1 MDAFEGGGG
10 AVRNGAG
17 DADGLA
23 VAVRDVFERALDVD
37 LVAVA
42 AVDEDHAGHVAVTG
56 LVPGADGAGAD
67 AGHGVDDENHH
78 VAHVDGVHGLAA
90 EVGVSGR
97 VGEEE
102 VAVFPRAVEDAGVDG
117 VLAFLFFGAEV
128 GDGSTVVNAA
138 FAADGSGFEEKEIG
152 ESGFTGAGMAGE
164 NEVSD
169 FVNGTVFH
177 GLAPE
182 QVTVL

>member
-10 AVRNGAG
+10 AIRNRAG
-17 DADGLA
+17 DANSLA
-23 VAVRDVFERALDVD
+23 VAVDDVFEGAFDVD
-37 LVAVA
+37 LIAIA
-42 AVDEDHAGHVAVTG
+42 TVDEDHAGHVAVTG
-56 LVPGADGAGAD
+56 LVPCTDGAGAN

-90 EVGVSGR
+90 EIGISGR
-97 VGEEE
+97 VSKEEM
-102 VAVFPRAVEDAGVDG
+102 AVFPRAMEDASVDG

-138 FAADGSGFEEKEIG
+138 FAADGSGFEKKKIG
-152 ESGFTGAGMAGE
+152 ESGFTSAGMTGE

-169 FVNGTVFH
+169 FVCGTVFH